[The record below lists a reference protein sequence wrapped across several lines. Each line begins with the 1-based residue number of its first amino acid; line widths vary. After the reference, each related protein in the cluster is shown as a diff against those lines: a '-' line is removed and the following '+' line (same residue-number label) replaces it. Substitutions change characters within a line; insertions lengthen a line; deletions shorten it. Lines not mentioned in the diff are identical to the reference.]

1 MARTTASIAP
11 WADEVVDRPE
21 PVSIEELERL
31 SDEETGW
38 YELVEGWL
46 VKLSPGS
53 GGHGS
58 LTLRLASDLH
68 QYVRAHRLGEVL
80 AAETGFTLSPP
91 GARRPTVLGPDV
103 AFVRTERL
111 PPRDSEAWDHYLR
124 LAPDLAVEVVSPSQ
138 SRSELNAK
146 ARIWIGHGTRLVWV
160 VAPRQKEVDV
170 WFGNA
175 EKPVR
180 TLRVGDALD
189 GLHVIPGYAY
199 PLAELFD

>member
-31 SDEETGW
+31 SGEETGW

-53 GGHGS
+53 SGHGS
-58 LTLRLASDLH
+58 LTLKIATDLTR
-68 QYVRAHRLGEVL
+68 YVGEHRLGVVF

-91 GARRPTVLGPDV
+91 GTRRPTVLGPDV

-111 PPRDSEAWDHYLR
+111 PPRASEAWDHYLR

-138 SRSELNAK
+138 SRAELNAK
-146 ARIWIGHGTRLVWV
+146 ARVWIAHGTRLVWV
-160 VAPRQKEVDV
+160 VAPRSREVDV
-170 WFGNA
+170 WFGDA
-175 EKPVR
+175 GKPVR
-180 TLRVGDALD
+180 TMRVGDALD
-189 GLHVIPGYAY
+189 GLDVIPGYTY
-199 PLAELFD
+199 PLAELFG